1 MKKLVLIFT
10 LMASY
15 SAWAQGDIDVGKLKA
30 ATCVACHG
38 SDGNAIIGQ
47 YPKLAGQHADYLV
60 KQLADYKLA
69 VTSSGAQ
76 GRSNA
81 IMAGMAAALS
91 ATDMADLGAYFSSL
105 PISGNTT
112 PENVIAIAEPLYRF
126 GDSDRGIAACI
137 SCHGPR
143 GNGTS
148 LSGFPKISGQNAQYI
163 QLQLQAFRSSA
174 RNNDLNAMMRSAA
187 VKLNDNEIE
196 ALSAYV
202 GGLH

>member
-10 LMASY
+10 LVTSY
-15 SAWAQGDIDVGKLKA
+15 SAWAQGDIDAGKLKA

-47 YPKLAGQHADYLV
+47 YPKLAGQHVDYLV

-143 GNGTS
+143 GNGAS

>member
-15 SAWAQGDIDVGKLKA
+15 SAWAQGDIDAGKLKA

-38 SDGNAIIGQ
+38 NDGNVIIGQ

>member
-15 SAWAQGDIDVGKLKA
+15 SAWAQGDVDAGKLKA

>member
-15 SAWAQGDIDVGKLKA
+15 SAWAQGDIDAGKLKA

-69 VTSSGAQ
+69 VTSSGA
-76 GRSNA
+76 
-81 IMAGMAAALS
+81 
-91 ATDMADLGAYFSSL
+91 
-105 PISGNTT
+105 
-112 PENVIAIAEPLYRF
+112 
-126 GDSDRGIAACI
+126 
-137 SCHGPR
+137 H
-143 GNGTS
+143 
-148 LSGFPKISGQNAQYI
+148 AQYI

>member
-10 LMASY
+10 LVASY
-15 SAWAQGDIDVGKLKA
+15 SAWAQGDVDAGKLKA
-30 ATCVACHG
+30 TTCVACHG
-38 SDGNAIIGQ
+38 SDGNATIGQ
-47 YPKLAGQHADYLV
+47 YPKLAGQHADYLA

-81 IMAGMAAALS
+81 VMAGMAAALS
-91 ATDMADLGAYFSSL
+91 ATDMADLSAYFSSL
-105 PISGNTT
+105 PLSGNTT
-112 PENVIAIAEPLYRF
+112 PKNVIAIAEPLYRF
-126 GDSDRGIAACI
+126 GDPERGIAACI

-143 GNGTS
+143 GNGTR
-148 LSGFPKISGQNAQYI
+148 LSGFPKISGQNAQYT

-174 RNNDLNAMMRSAA
+174 RNNDLNAMMRSVAA
-187 VKLNDNEIE
+187 KLSDDEIS

>member
-15 SAWAQGDIDVGKLKA
+15 SAWAQGDIDAGKLKA

-38 SDGNAIIGQ
+38 NDGNAIIGQ

-163 QLQLQAFRSSA
+163 QLQLQAFRFSA

>member
-10 LMASY
+10 LVASY
-15 SAWAQGDIDVGKLKA
+15 SAWAQGDVDAGKLKA
-30 ATCVACHG
+30 TTCVACHG
-38 SDGNAIIGQ
+38 SDGNATIGQ
-47 YPKLAGQHADYLV
+47 YPKLAGQHADYLA

-81 IMAGMAAALS
+81 VMAGMAAALS
-91 ATDMADLGAYFSSL
+91 ATDMADLSAYFSSL
-105 PISGNTT
+105 PLSGNTT
-112 PENVIAIAEPLYRF
+112 PKNVIAIAEPLYRF
-126 GDSDRGIAACI
+126 GDPERGIAACI

-148 LSGFPKISGQNAQYI
+148 LSGFPKISGQNAQYT

-174 RNNDLNAMMRSAA
+174 RNNDLNAMMRSVA
-187 VKLNDNEIE
+187 VKLSDDEIS

>member
-15 SAWAQGDIDVGKLKA
+15 SAWAQGDIDAGKLKA

>member
-10 LMASY
+10 LVASY
-15 SAWAQGDIDVGKLKA
+15 SAWAQGDVDAGKLKA
-30 ATCVACHG
+30 TTCVACHG
-38 SDGNAIIGQ
+38 SDGNATIGQ
-47 YPKLAGQHADYLV
+47 YPKLAGQHADYLA

-81 IMAGMAAALS
+81 VMAGMAAALS
-91 ATDMADLGAYFSSL
+91 ATDMADLSAYFSSL
-105 PISGNTT
+105 PLSGNTT
-112 PENVIAIAEPLYRF
+112 PKNVIAIAEPLYRF
-126 GDSDRGIAACI
+126 GDPERGIAACI

-148 LSGFPKISGQNAQYI
+148 LSGFPKISGQNAQYT

-174 RNNDLNAMMRSAA
+174 RNNDLNAMMRSVA
-187 VKLNDNEIE
+187 VKLSDDEISS
-196 ALSAYV
+196 LSAYV

>member
-15 SAWAQGDIDVGKLKA
+15 SAWAQGDIDAGKLKA

-69 VTSSGAQ
+69 VTSSGAR
-76 GRSNA
+76 GRSNV

>member
-15 SAWAQGDIDVGKLKA
+15 SAWAQGDIDAGKLKA

-47 YPKLAGQHADYLV
+47 YPKLAGQHVDYLV

>member
-15 SAWAQGDIDVGKLKA
+15 SAWAEGDIDAGKLKA

-38 SDGNAIIGQ
+38 RDGNAIIGQ

>member
-1 MKKLVLIFT
+1 MKKLFLIFT
-10 LMASY
+10 LAASY
-15 SAWAQGDIDVGKLKA
+15 SAWAQGDIDAGKLKA
-30 ATCVACHG
+30 TTCVACHG
-38 SDGNAIIGQ
+38 SDGNAIISQ
-47 YPKLAGQHADYLV
+47 YPKLAGQHANYLA

-81 IMAGMAAALS
+81 VMAGMAAALS
-91 ATDMADLGAYFSSL
+91 TTDMVDLGAYFSSL

-126 GDSDRGIAACI
+126 GDSERGIAACI

-163 QLQLQAFRSSA
+163 QLQLQAFRSSV
-174 RNNDLNAMMRSAA
+174 RNNDLNAMMRSVAA
-187 VKLNDNEIE
+187 KLSDDEIS

>member
-10 LMASY
+10 LMVSY
-15 SAWAQGDIDVGKLKA
+15 SAWAQGDIDAGKLKA

-76 GRSNA
+76 GRSNV

>member
-10 LMASY
+10 LVTSY
-15 SAWAQGDIDVGKLKA
+15 SAWAQGDIDAGKLKA
-30 ATCVACHG
+30 TTCVACHG
-38 SDGNAIIGQ
+38 NDGNAIMAL
-47 YPKLAGQHADYLV
+47 YPKLAGQHADYLT

-69 VTSSGAQ
+69 LTSDGAQ

-81 IMAGMAAALS
+81 IMAGMASALS

-105 PISGNTT
+105 PISPNTT
-112 PENVIAIAEPLYRF
+112 PEAAIAIAEPLYRF
-126 GDSDRGIAACI
+126 GDPERGIAACI

-148 LSGFPKISGQNAQYI
+148 LSGFPKISGQNAQYT
-163 QLQLQAFRSSA
+163 QLQLQHFRVGT
-174 RNNDLNAMMRSAA
+174 RNNDLNAMMRSVAE
-187 VKLNDNEIE
+187 KLNDDEIN

-202 GGLH
+202 AGLH

>member
-10 LMASY
+10 LVASY
-15 SAWAQGDIDVGKLKA
+15 SAWAQGDVDAGKLKA
-30 ATCVACHG
+30 TTCVACHG
-38 SDGNAIIGQ
+38 SDGNATIGQ
-47 YPKLAGQHADYLV
+47 YPKLAGQHADYLA

-81 IMAGMAAALS
+81 VMAGMAAALS
-91 ATDMADLGAYFSSL
+91 ATDMADLSAYFSSL
-105 PISGNTT
+105 PLSGNTT
-112 PENVIAIAEPLYRF
+112 PKNVIAIAEPLYRF
-126 GDSDRGIAACI
+126 GDPERGIAACI

-148 LSGFPKISGQNAQYI
+148 LSGFPKISGQNAEYT

-174 RNNDLNAMMRSAA
+174 RNNDLNAMMRSVA
-187 VKLNDNEIE
+187 VKLSDDEIS

>member
-15 SAWAQGDIDVGKLKA
+15 SVAAQGDIDAGKLKA
-30 ATCVACHG
+30 TTCVGCHG

-69 VTSSGAQ
+69 VTSSGAL

-126 GDSDRGIAACI
+126 GDSERGIAACI
-137 SCHGPR
+137 ACHGPR

-148 LSGFPKISGQNAQYI
+148 LSGFPKISGQNAEYI
-163 QLQLQAFRSSA
+163 QLQLQAFRA
-174 RNNDLNAMMRSAA
+174 GTRNNDLNAMMRSAA
-187 VKLNDNEIE
+187 AKLSDDEIS
-196 ALSAYV
+196 ALSAYI

>member
-10 LMASY
+10 LIAS
-15 SAWAQGDIDVGKLKA
+15 SSTWAQGDINAGKLKA

-38 SDGNAIIGQ
+38 NNGNAIIAQ
-47 YPKLAGQHADYLV
+47 YPKLAGQHADYIV
-60 KQLADYKLA
+60 KQLADYKLSL
-69 VTSSGAQ
+69 TSEGSQ

-81 IMAGMAAALS
+81 IMAGMAAGLS

-105 PISGNTT
+105 PISPNTT

-126 GDSDRGIAACI
+126 GDPERGIAGCI

-148 LSGFPKISGQNAQYI
+148 LAGFPKISGQNAEYTA
-163 QLQLQAFRSSA
+163 LQLQGFRSGS
-174 RNNDLNAMMRSAA
+174 RHNDLNRMMQSVAS
-187 VKLNDNEIE
+187 KLTDNEIA

>member
-15 SAWAQGDIDVGKLKA
+15 SVAAQGDIDAGKLKA
-30 ATCVACHG
+30 TTCVGCHG

>member
-15 SAWAQGDIDVGKLKA
+15 SAWAQGDVDAGKLKA

-126 GDSDRGIAACI
+126 GDYDRGIAACI

>member
-10 LMASY
+10 LVASY
-15 SAWAQGDIDVGKLKA
+15 SAWAQGDVDAGKLKA
-30 ATCVACHG
+30 TTCVACHG
-38 SDGNAIIGQ
+38 SDGNATIGQ
-47 YPKLAGQHADYLV
+47 YPKLAGQHADYLA

-81 IMAGMAAALS
+81 VMAGMAAALS
-91 ATDMADLGAYFSSL
+91 ATDMADLSAYFSSL
-105 PISGNTT
+105 PLSGNTT
-112 PENVIAIAEPLYRF
+112 PKNVIAIAEPLYRF
-126 GDSDRGIAACI
+126 GDPERGIAACI

-143 GNGTS
+143 GNGSS
-148 LSGFPKISGQNAQYI
+148 LSGFPKISGQNAQYT

-174 RNNDLNAMMRSAA
+174 RNNDLNAMMRSVA
-187 VKLNDNEIE
+187 VKLSDDEIS

>member
-15 SAWAQGDIDVGKLKA
+15 SAWAQGDVDAGKLKA

-143 GNGTS
+143 GNGAS

>member
-1 MKKLVLIFT
+1 MKKLVLVFS
-10 LMASY
+10 LVVSY
-15 SAWAQGDIDVGKLKA
+15 SAWAQGDVDAGKLKA
-30 ATCVACHG
+30 AACVACHG
-38 SDGNAIIGQ
+38 NDGNAIVAQ
-47 YPKLAGQHADYLV
+47 YPKLAGQHAAYLT

-69 VTSSGAQ
+69 VTSNGTQ

-81 IMAGMAAALS
+81 VMAGMAAGLS

-126 GDSDRGIAACI
+126 GDPERGIAACI

-148 LSGFPKISGQNAQYI
+148 LSGFPKISGQNAAYI

-174 RNNDLNAMMRSAA
+174 RNNDLNAMMRSVAA
-187 VKLNDNEIE
+187 KLNDNEIS

>member
-15 SAWAQGDIDVGKLKA
+15 SAWAQGDVDAGKLKA

-47 YPKLAGQHADYLV
+47 YPKLAGQHVDYLV

>member
-15 SAWAQGDIDVGKLKA
+15 SAWAQGDIDAGKLKA

-126 GDSDRGIAACI
+126 GDYDRGIAACI

>member
-10 LMASY
+10 LVASY
-15 SAWAQGDIDVGKLKA
+15 SAWAQGDVDAGKLKA
-30 ATCVACHG
+30 TTCVACHG
-38 SDGNAIIGQ
+38 SDGNATIGQ
-47 YPKLAGQHADYLV
+47 YPKLAGQHADYLA

-81 IMAGMAAALS
+81 VMAGMAAALS
-91 ATDMADLGAYFSSL
+91 ATDMADLSAYFSSL
-105 PISGNTT
+105 PLSGNTT
-112 PENVIAIAEPLYRF
+112 PKNVIAIAEPLYRF
-126 GDSDRGIAACI
+126 GDPERGIAACI

-148 LSGFPKISGQNAQYI
+148 LSGFPKISGQNAQYT

-174 RNNDLNAMMRSAA
+174 RNNDLNAMMRLVA
-187 VKLNDNEIE
+187 VKLSDDEIS